1 MPFRLAAV
9 AALAL
14 LAVPAAAR
22 DRSPPPPLSG
32 DVDATGSVTPA
43 DPVLIPER
51 DGEAREARRRSRQ
64 HGRDRVIEGPAREL
78 APD

>member
-1 MPFRLAAV
+1 MPIRLAAL

-14 LAVPAAAR
+14 FAVPAAAR
-22 DRSPPPPLSG
+22 DRLPPPPLSG
-32 DVDATGSVTPA
+32 DVDATGTVTPA

-51 DGEAREARRRSRQ
+51 DGEARETRRRPRPP
-64 HGRDRVIEGPAREL
+64 GRAIEGPAREL

>member
-1 MPFRLAAV
+1 MPIRFAAV

-14 LAVPAAAR
+14 FAVPAAAR
-22 DRSPPPPLSG
+22 DRPPPPPLSG
-32 DVDATGSVTPA
+32 DIDATGSVTPA

-51 DGEAREARRRSRQ
+51 DDEARETRRRPRP
-64 HGRDRVIEGPAREL
+64 HGRAIEGPAREL